1 MEPAEYSNCL
11 SVPVPPDRSSGAADS
26 IEDDDYSN
34 IYQDVLVSGDERRN
48 RGNSFQEAR
57 IETSKKPNKEMKAEA
72 DVRRLGLVGHCWRAK
87 RLVVRFWPLIITL
100 LLMWLV
106 LLTVTLVK
114 YQKLSAMLKTANVDH
129 SSMITNFSSGLSD
142 AKNNHEEMKGHMEKE
157 LATLRT
163 VLERLYDCPEGWKK
177 HKSNCYLFST
187 TEQTWESAKENCINQ
202 YSRLVVI
209 DNQQEQTF
217 LAQSLNGN
225 QHWIGLTDSPLEG
238 MWHWVTGANLVVSFW
253 GPGEP
258 NNAGAK
264 EHCATIEPS
273 SHWNDIPCAWNRR
286 WICEK
291 ELF

>member
-72 DVRRLGLVGHCWRAK
+72 D
-87 RLVVRFWPLIITL
+87 
-100 LLMWLV
+100 
-106 LLTVTLVK
+106 
-114 YQKLSAMLKTANVDH
+114 QKLSAMLKTANVDH
-129 SSMITNFSSGLSD
+129 SSMITNYQNLSEMLKTAKLDHSLMIADFSSGLSD

>member
-114 YQKLSAMLKTANVDH
+114 
-129 SSMITNFSSGLSD
+129 FSSGLSD